1 MSAVNSL
8 TSALVSGSTT
18 GTSASDGVAMGKE
31 DFLKLL
37 VAQLKNQDPLNPQDP
52 TQFTAQLA
60 QFSQLEQSI
69 ETNKNLSNLSGM
81 STDVEQMSALSLI
94 GKPVTVAAE
103 NFDLNGTDAPPVL
116 GYRLDSNAADVKVS
130 VLNSSGVAVDTLEAS
145 SVAAGDHMIEW
156 DGKDADGNALPAG
169 HYFLSV
175 MAQDNT
181 GASQTATALVKTA
194 VSGIDLDASGSQVVT
209 ANGTYAMNQVKR
221 AGG

>member
-1 MSAVNSL
+1 
-8 TSALVSGSTT
+8 
-18 GTSASDGVAMGKE
+18 
-31 DFLKLL
+31 
-37 VAQLKNQDPLNPQDP
+37 
-52 TQFTAQLA
+52 
-60 QFSQLEQSI
+60 
-69 ETNKNLSNLSGM
+69 
-81 STDVEQMSALSLI
+81 
-94 GKPVTVAAE
+94 
-103 NFDLNGTDAPPVL
+103 
-116 GYRLDSNAADVKVS
+116 
-130 VLNSSGVAVDTLEAS
+130 
-145 SVAAGDHMIEW
+145 VAAGDHMIAW